1 MTTRIGRR
9 AFACGLAALVA
20 SLGAFCL
27 PRASDAQQPALPRH
41 IGVILVGF
49 SPESKEPQHFR
60 QGLQDAGYVE
70 GRDVVI
76 EWRYANG
83 DYARVPELVAD
94 LVQSKVD
101 AIVTDSTVTTQV
113 AKRST
118 STIPIVMAL
127 VADPVGS
134 GLVTNLARPGGNV
147 TGLSQM
153 TVDLSAKRMQLL
165 KKTIPRFARVAV
177 LWNPDTP
184 YHQKVIEDLKA
195 VAPSLSIKL
204 SFAGVRTPEQF
215 GSVLSAVRRARAQAL
230 YAIDDPFFDLH
241 RTTIAKLALKARLPT
256 TFGQREYVDEGGLMS
271 YGASYADLF
280 RRSAGYVD
288 RILKG
293 MKPGDLPIEQPTKF
307 EFVVNLRTAQAIGLT
322 IPQSVLLMADDVIR

>member
-1 MTTRIGRR
+1 VSSVAALAASSAIAVVPHGARAQQRASPRRIGV
-9 AFACGLAALVA
+9 L
-20 SLGAFCL
+20 
-27 PRASDAQQPALPRH
+27 
-41 IGVILVGF
+41 LVGF
-49 SPESKEPQHFR
+49 SPESKEPQQFR
-60 QGLQDAGYVE
+60 RGLQDAGYVE

-101 AIVTDSTVTTQV
+101 AIVVDSTVTTQV

-134 GLVTNLARPGGNV
+134 GLVTNLAHPGGNV

-153 TVDLSAKRMQLL
+153 TVDLSAKRLQLL
-165 KKTIPRFARVAV
+165 KETIPRIARVAV

-184 YHQKVIEDLKA
+184 YHPKVIEDLKA

-204 SFAGVRTPEQF
+204 SFVGVRTPEQF
-215 GSVLSAVRRARAQAL
+215 GSVLSAVSRARAQAL
-230 YAIDDPFFDLH
+230 YVIDDPFFDTH
-241 RTTIAKLALKARLPT
+241 RTTISKLASKARLPST
-256 TFGQREYVDEGGLMS
+256 YGQREYVDEGGLMS

-307 EFVVNLRTAQAIGLT
+307 EFVVNLRTAQAIGLA
-322 IPQSVLLMADDVIR
+322 IPQSVLLQADDVIR